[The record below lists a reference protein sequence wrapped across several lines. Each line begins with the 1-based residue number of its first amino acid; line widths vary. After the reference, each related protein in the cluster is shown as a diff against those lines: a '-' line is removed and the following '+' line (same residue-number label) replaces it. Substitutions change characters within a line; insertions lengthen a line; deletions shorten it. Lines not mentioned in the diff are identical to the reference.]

1 MADKFVDPGF
11 ERNPFTCLHCD
22 VVATMEWQK
31 LFIPRFGA
39 VSPTRWWSCACN
51 HCHGESIWLEGQH
64 KSGGKLAYPI
74 TVVAPATHPDLPEI
88 CREDFDEARLIC
100 SASSR
105 GAAALLRLC
114 LQKLLGCIGG
124 KGEHIDTDIKA
135 LVASGLD
142 PHIQQALDV
151 IRVTGN
157 NAVHPLDMAP
167 EDVRENV
174 PVLFEMIN
182 LIVDEKISRPK
193 RIEER
198 FARLPEKARLAIE
211 KRDRPKNQG
220 E

>member
-1 MADKFVDPGF
+1 MADKFVRPGF
-11 ERNPFTCLHCD
+11 DVSPFTCVHCEI
-22 VVATMEWQK
+22 VATMDWQQLYTAYFGSVNETQWK
-31 LFIPRFGA
+31 L
-39 VSPTRWWSCACN
+39 CACH
-51 HCHGESIWLEGQH
+51 HCKGESIWRVLKG
-64 KSGGKLAYPI
+64 SGVGELAYPL
-74 TVVAPATHPDLPEI
+74 TVNAPATHPDLPPI
-88 CREDFDEARLIC
+88 CRPDFEEARLVC
-100 SASSR
+100 AVSAR

-124 KGEHIDTDIKA
+124 KGEHIDTDIKI

-167 EDVRENV
+167 EDVIENV

-182 LIVDEKISRPK
+182 LIVDEKISRQK
-193 RIEER
+193 NINER

-211 KRDRPKNQG
+211 KRDKPK